1 MELKDKLLEHRN
13 MIIAVI
19 IILGLLGLNIYTL
32 TLIEFESK
40 ESNEEV
46 LETPKKEETPS
57 KIKVDLK
64 GEVNAPGIYEL
75 NKNDRVDDLI
85 NKAGGLTKNADTSI
99 INLSKKLDDEMV
111 VFIYSK
117 AEVKNL
123 KNGKEEKCECP
134 DINDACI
141 TNQLEP
147 LTEEKKQTSSKSEAT
162 NNKISINKATA
173 EELQSLSGI
182 GKSKAK
188 AIIEHRDKNG
198 QFKTIEEIK
207 NVSGIGEALFEKI
220 KNNITT

>member
-19 IILGLLGLNIYTL
+19 IILGLLALNIYTL

-123 KNGKEEKCECP
+123 KKGKEEKCECP

-141 TNQLEP
+141 TSQLEP
-147 LTEEKKQTSSKSEAT
+147 LIEEKKQTSSKSEVT

-182 GKSKAK
+182 GESKAK

-207 NVSGIGEALFEKI
+207 NVPGIGEALFEKI